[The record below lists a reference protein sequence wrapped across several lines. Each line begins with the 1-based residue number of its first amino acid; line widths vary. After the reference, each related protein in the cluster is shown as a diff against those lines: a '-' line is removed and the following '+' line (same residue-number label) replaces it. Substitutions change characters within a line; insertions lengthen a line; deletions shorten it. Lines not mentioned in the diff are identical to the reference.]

1 MRVLC
6 DEKIEFRSLTPGCG
20 DIDIAGDLDIDH
32 QHRSGRTKSSI
43 CPGSLP
49 MLTDLGST
57 MEGVSL
63 PDLKAIRYLFPAHP
77 IKRFD
82 RISIILSINYSI
94 HILSLKFS

>member
-1 MRVLC
+1 M
-6 DEKIEFRSLTPGCG
+6 
-20 DIDIAGDLDIDH
+20 DISGDLGIHH

-57 MEGVSL
+57 MKESHF